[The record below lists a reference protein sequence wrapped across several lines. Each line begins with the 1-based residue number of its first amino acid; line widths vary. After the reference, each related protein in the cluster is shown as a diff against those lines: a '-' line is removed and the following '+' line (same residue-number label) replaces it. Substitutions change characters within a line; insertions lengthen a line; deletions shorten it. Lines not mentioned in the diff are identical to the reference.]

1 MATRKSRKISPP
13 VEEVEEVNY
22 PYSYILDK
30 DVSPTQ
36 ELFCSWVEENV
47 GVEVDPETVKIAF
60 TLRGYFN
67 VSKMAVE
74 ARAAR
79 RAEKARLEEER
90 LKKLSEVEV
99 EDDEDEEEEEAKPVR
114 RGRGRPKKTAAPVVE
129 DDEEDEEEA
138 KPKPKAKRRTT
149 ASKTRRK
156 PAVVA
161 SSANDDDDEDYI

>member
-74 ARAAR
+74 ARATR

-90 LKKLSEVEV
+90 LRKLSEVE
-99 EDDEDEEEEEAKPVR
+99 EDEDEEDEEEAKPVR

-129 DDEEDEEEA
+129 DDEEDEEEV
-138 KPKPKAKRRTT
+138 KPKAKRRTT

-156 PAVVA
+156 SAVA

>member
-99 EDDEDEEEEEAKPVR
+99 EDDEDEEEEEVKPVR
-114 RGRGRPKKTAAPVVE
+114 RGRGRPKKAAAPVVE
-129 DDEEDEEEA
+129 EDEEDEEEEEA
-138 KPKPKAKRRTT
+138 KPKPKAKRRVA

-156 PAVVA
+156 PVA
-161 SSANDDDDEDYI
+161 SSVNDDDEDYI